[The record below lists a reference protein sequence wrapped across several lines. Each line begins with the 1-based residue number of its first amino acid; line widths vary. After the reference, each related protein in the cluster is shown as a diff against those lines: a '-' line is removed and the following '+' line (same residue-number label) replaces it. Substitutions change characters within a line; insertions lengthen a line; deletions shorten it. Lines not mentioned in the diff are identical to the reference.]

1 MCTRYFKDPNNAID
15 FLVVAVSIASAASDS
30 MNASVISV
38 ARVSRVTVKLFKLVR
53 TVKALRGTKA
63 ILETTAASLSSMG
76 NVGGLLVLLMAVY
89 AVIGM
94 KFFWNLKDDGYNY
107 NSHVNFRTF
116 GPAILAMFRVATVRP
131 LFLPTDAFSEA
142 PCAMFILIVARQL
155 EQSVAHSHGQSVQY
169 RRCRRLR
176 RIYIR
181 CRLLLLLRSDC
192 CALSP
197 EYFRCRKLRFGNRE
211 FGLFPRTTCCIG
223 RLGPHVRT

>member
-1 MCTRYFKDPNNAID
+1 MCNRYFKDPNNAID

-53 TVKALRGTKA
+53 TVKALRGMKA

-94 KFFWNLKDDGYNY
+94 KFFWNLKDDGNNF

-131 LFLPTDAFSEA
+131 LLLLTDAFSEA
-142 PCAMFILIVARQL
+142 PCAMVFVIVARRL
-155 EQSVAHSHGQSVQY
+155 ERSVAHCDGRSVRH

-176 RIYIR
+176 RRLR

-197 EYFRCRKLRFGNRE
+197 EYFRCRKLRFWQPSNRGAGGSLV
-211 FGLFPRTTCCIG
+211 FFRG
-223 RLGPHVRT
+223 RHVA

>member
-1 MCTRYFKDPNNAID
+1 
-15 FLVVAVSIASAASDS
+15 
-30 MNASVISV
+30 
-38 ARVSRVTVKLFKLVR
+38 
-53 TVKALRGTKA
+53 
-63 ILETTAASLSSMG
+63 
-76 NVGGLLVLLMAVY
+76 VLLMAVY

-131 LFLPTDAFSEA
+131 LFLPTDAVSEA
-142 PCAMFILIVARQL
+142 PCAMVFVIVARRL
-155 EQSVAHSHGQSVQY
+155 ERSGAHCHGRSVQY

-197 EYFRCRKLRFGNRE
+197 EHFRCRKLRFGNRE
-211 FGLFPRTTCCIG
+211 LQGNGDLTIPLCLVFFRG
-223 RLGPHVRT
+223 RHVVHRSSWTACANLRR